1 MTTLQKLER
10 WADDHRPSWLSFIRA
25 LLGIFI
31 TYKGFQFMANID
43 QLQHLTNS
51 LDLSFAGVTLAHYIV
66 FAHLLGGP
74 LLAFG
79 LYTRFMALIQIP
91 ILLGAVFFVNSPHR
105 NDLFG
110 NSSELELSV
119 ITLVLLLI
127 FLFIGSGKY
136 SVDYI
141 RHKMKDKKI
150 SKRKKQVHTHA

>member
-1 MTTLQKLER
+1 MTTLQNLER

-31 TYKGFQFMANID
+31 TYKGFHFMANID

-51 LDLSFAGVTLAHYIV
+51 LDLSFAGVTIAHYIV

-91 ILLGAVFFVNSPHR
+91 ILLGAVFLVNSSLK
-105 NDLFG
+105 NDLLVS
-110 NSSELELSV
+110 NSAFEVSL

-136 SVDYI
+136 SIDYL
-141 RHKMKDKKI
+141 RHKRKDKLREV
-150 SKRKKQVHTHA
+150 RKKHAQSHV